1 MQLDRRFVTLPAA
14 KGAYDIVE
22 QAGIRCVQL
31 GRHAAITPLQ
41 SDRRTRFVWVGG
53 CPTRSWSGRAD
64 GYDRAMVRSGL
75 IIEVATAEDAVGVWR
90 RRFDPQA
97 LLGVPPHVT
106 VLYPFIPPDQLDAPA
121 LARLQTLLTAIPSF
135 EFELV
140 RTGWFGDHATLW
152 LAPEPA
158 GPFVHITKTLV
169 AAFPEY
175 PPYGGQ
181 FDGTVPHLTVGPG
194 GAADELLRAERELQG
209 RLRIRAVANAV
220 TLMTELPAGRWERRC
235 VFELAGEPLSSAI
248 T

>member
-1 MQLDRRFVTLPAA
+1 MQLDRRLVALPAA
-14 KGAYDIVE
+14 ERTDDMVE
-22 QAGIRCVQL
+22 QACIRCLQR
-31 GRHAAITPLQ
+31 GRHAEIRPFQ
-41 SDRRTRFVWVGG
+41 PDPCSRFVSVAVRPPAPGTG
-53 CPTRSWSGRAD
+53 SAD
-64 GYDRAMVRSGL
+64 GYDQAMLRSGL

-106 VLYPFIPPDQLDAPA
+106 VLYPFIPPDQIDAPA
-121 LARLQTLLTAIPSF
+121 LARLQTLLTAVPSF
-135 EFELV
+135 EFEVV

-158 GPFVHITKTLV
+158 EPFVHITKALV

-194 GAADELLRAERELQG
+194 GAADELLRAERDLQG
-209 RLRIRAVANAV
+209 RLPIRAVANTV

-235 VFELAGEPLSSAI
+235 VFELAGGSVSTAV